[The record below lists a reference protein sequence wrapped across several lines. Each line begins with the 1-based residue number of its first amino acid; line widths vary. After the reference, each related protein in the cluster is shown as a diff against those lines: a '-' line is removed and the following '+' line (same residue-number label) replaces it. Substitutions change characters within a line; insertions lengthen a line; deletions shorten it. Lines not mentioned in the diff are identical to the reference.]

1 MIYYDRVSKIYA
13 DNSIALE
20 DVSFSVEPGEFISFV
35 GHSGAGKTT
44 LVKMLL
50 AEEKPTTG
58 SVFFESINVHE
69 IPLSKVGDLRRKIG
83 TVFQDFRLLPNKT
96 AYENIAF
103 AMEAAGRAE
112 AEIRSDVPHV
122 LELVDLGDKINNFPH
137 ELSGGEQQRVAI
149 ARAIVNQPD
158 VIVADEPTGNLDP
171 VNTFEV
177 VQILKKINDLG
188 TTILLTTHNKGVI
201 DNLKKRVITMDRGK
215 VSPWTA
221 ARSSAMTRRESIYYR
236 YEMAHDKT
244 DIPRRLVKLF
254 AQRVRLLRIRARHD
268 GDALYRRSNLVCR
281 RYTRLG
287 APGTA

>member
-13 DNSIALE
+13 DNSVALE
-20 DVSFSVEPGEFISFV
+20 DVSFSVEPGEFISIV

-50 AEEKPTTG
+50 AEEKPTSG

-69 IPLSKVGDLRRKIG
+69 VPLSRVGDLRRKIG
-83 TVFQDFRLLPNKT
+83 TVFQDFRLRPHKT

-103 AMEAAGRAE
+103 AREAAGRAE
-112 AEIRSDVPHV
+112 EEIRSDVPHV
-122 LELVDLGDKINNFPH
+122 LELVDLMDKMNNFPS

-188 TTILLTTHNKGVI
+188 TTIILTTHNKGVI
-201 DNLKKRVITMDRGK
+201 DSLKKRVVTMDRGK
-215 VSPWTA
+215 VI
-221 ARSSAMTRRESIYYR
+221 RDDREGKYI
-236 YEMAHDKT
+236 
-244 DIPRRLVKLF
+244 L
-254 AQRVRLLRIRARHD
+254 
-268 GDALYRRSNLVCR
+268 
-281 RYTRLG
+281 
-287 APGTA
+287 